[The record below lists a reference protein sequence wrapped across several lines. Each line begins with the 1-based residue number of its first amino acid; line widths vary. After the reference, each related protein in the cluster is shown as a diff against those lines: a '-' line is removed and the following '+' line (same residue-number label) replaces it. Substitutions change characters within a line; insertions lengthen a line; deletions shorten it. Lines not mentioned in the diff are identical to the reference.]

1 MAPFSSGS
9 ESLRAATAAASRPA
23 LAAPAGFGTDGLF
36 TATAV
41 WPRKRGSAP
50 CAVAALNAVSVTTP
64 TVTAIGRIFMF
75 SASPGTVLGRR
86 CRRNVDGPDGGLSAR
101 VRGQLDLCLYHIC
114 GCIYAH
120 QSSPFQRMRKAKD
133 EQVLRAAAAEIKARR
148 GRIEISQEE
157 LAHRADV
164 HRSFIARV
172 EVAQTQ
178 PSLAVL
184 VRIADALEIDAAEL
198 VRAIVER
205 CKHEA

>member
-1 MAPFSSGS
+1 
-9 ESLRAATAAASRPA
+9 
-23 LAAPAGFGTDGLF
+23 
-36 TATAV
+36 
-41 WPRKRGSAP
+41 
-50 CAVAALNAVSVTTP
+50 
-64 TVTAIGRIFMF
+64 
-75 SASPGTVLGRR
+75 
-86 CRRNVDGPDGGLSAR
+86 
-101 VRGQLDLCLYHIC
+101 
-114 GCIYAH
+114 
-120 QSSPFQRMRKAKD
+120 MRKAKD

-198 VRAIVER
+198 VRAIVAR